1 MQANDQNGQDKVRQN
16 RHPPQTTI
24 IGKSMLF
31 FMPKRN
37 IQISKCCEINW
48 INVLL
53 FD

>member
-31 FMPKRN
+31 FYAETEHSNQQM
-37 IQISKCCEINW
+37 
-48 INVLL
+48 L
-53 FD
+53 